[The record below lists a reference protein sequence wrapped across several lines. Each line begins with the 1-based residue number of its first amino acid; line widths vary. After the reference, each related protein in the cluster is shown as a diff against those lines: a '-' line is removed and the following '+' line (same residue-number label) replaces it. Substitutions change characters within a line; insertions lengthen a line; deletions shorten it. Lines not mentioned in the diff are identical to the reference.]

1 MASWH
6 GVNKQVNDD
15 WASPP
20 HLTHLPSANSTPPLL
35 LLFSGFQTVCRTAQV
50 PYQPPPHHTF

>member
-35 LLFSGFQTVCRTAQV
+35 LLFSGFQT
-50 PYQPPPHHTF
+50 PHS